1 MKIDLDSNPF
11 SFLQSTFAR
20 NKGDMLIPIF
30 RMGLF
35 LNGFE
40 HNRERER
47 YSYNLKKTNRLTYKD
62 FVIDEYQST
71 Q

>member
-11 SFLQSTFAR
+11 SFLQSTFAST
-20 NKGDMLIPIF
+20 KGDMLIPIF
-30 RMGLF
+30 YMGLF

-40 HNRERER
+40 QNRERER

-62 FVIDEYQST
+62 FVIDEYHST